1 MDDQYI
7 IDLFWNREPEAIRL
21 ADLSY
26 GTYCFSIAN
35 HILNDRL
42 DAEECVNDMLLRAWE
57 TIPPERPKFL
67 RAFLGRIT
75 RNLAINR
82 FQRETAQKRGG
93 GELPLVLEELS
104 YCITGDSDPETSVS
118 AKELGKCVNTF
129 VKSLPSRDRNVFVR
143 RYFFTESV
151 EDIAKRYSLQKNNVL
166 VILHRTR
173 NKLRKCLI
181 KEGFLHE

>member
-7 IDLFWNREPEAIRL
+7 IDLFWNRDPESIHL
-21 ADLSY
+21 VDLSY

-35 HILNDRL
+35 HILGNQM
-42 DAEECVNDMLLRAWE
+42 DAEECVNDTWLRAWE
-57 TIPPERPKFL
+57 TIPPDRPKFL

-104 YCITGDSDPETSVS
+104 YCIAGDSDPETSVS

-129 VKSLPSRDRNVFVR
+129 VKSLPARDRNVFVR

-151 EDIAKRYSLQKNNVL
+151 EDIAKRYSLHKNNVL

-173 NKLRKCLI
+173 NKLRKYLI
-181 KEGFLHE
+181 KEGFLYE